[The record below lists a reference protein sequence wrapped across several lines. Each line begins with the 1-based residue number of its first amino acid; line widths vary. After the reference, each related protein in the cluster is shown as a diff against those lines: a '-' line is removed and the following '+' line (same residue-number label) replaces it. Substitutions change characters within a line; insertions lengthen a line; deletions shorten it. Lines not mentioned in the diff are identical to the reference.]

1 LAVDSN
7 GVRRN
12 FNDGVNGA
20 LRLVLPFASAVI
32 KLVALGLDRW
42 TTVVME
48 VPMLHRSQTIDWGL
62 VRYRQR
68 DTSDR
73 AMTYADSCKREEG
86 GSLTECRTLR
96 TGGAFTLMAAI
107 VAVLCS
113 LILIT
118 LTLGARRSLENLSAR
133 AMRMWRWAHRAQ
145 IAATATFS

>member
-20 LRLVLPFASAVI
+20 LRLLFPVASLVI

-48 VPMLHRSQTIDWGL
+48 VPMVGHSQTTDWGL

-68 DTSDR
+68 GTSEG

-96 TGGAFTLMAAI
+96 AGGAFTLLAAI
-107 VAVLCS
+107 FAVLSS
-113 LILIT
+113 LILIA

-133 AMRMWRWAHRAQ
+133 AMRMWRWAYRAQ
-145 IAATATFS
+145 LAAAATFS